1 MIPRV
6 HSDWTGSSL
15 LVLMTLSDSKPRDK
29 REYINTM
36 NNVMQLIYCPNL
48 GAVFHTLHSEVMRL
62 FVRCMEHDLQMNVV
76 RFTRLLTHG
85 LHDQEDQWFYDAE
98 EIFLRIDA
106 YDKYNPSSL
115 HKFLTKLALSQP

>member
-15 LVLMTLSDSKPRDK
+15 LVLMTLSDSKPRTK
-29 REYINTM
+29 REYIDTM
-36 NNVMQLIYCPNL
+36 NNVLQLICCPNL
-48 GAVFHTLHSEVMRL
+48 GAVFHALHSEVMRL

-85 LHDQEDQWFYDAE
+85 PHDQGDQWFYDAE
-98 EIFLRIDA
+98 EIFLRLDA
-106 YDKYNPSSL
+106 YDKNNPSSL
-115 HKFLTKLALSQP
+115 HKFLTRLALSQP